1 MSRTAESAE
10 SPLETEAATQA
21 ELAAPAEAAI
31 PAVAQPA
38 NGAETGLP
46 GSAARASSESAPEAP
61 VPGGPEGDPAAG
73 SEAHSA
79 LNPAAQSAAAPAA
92 ESALEPG
99 SESDRSA
106 QTSGSDGEAAAA
118 APALQG
124 EAFEAAV
131 QSAAALLFASPE
143 ALSKSR
149 LADLI
154 GQVLSQPLGRVAL
167 ESVLAELGQRLQR
180 AGLPIALKEFGGGLR
195 LYTEPRLAEV
205 VTLLDN
211 SKKSERISPA
221 ALETLAIVAYRQPVS
236 KAEIEAIRGVQAGPM
251 LRLLVDRGLLRISGR
266 ADQPGAPLLYGTTKE
281 FLDRFGL
288 ARIEDLPRDAEL
300 ARD

>member
-1 MSRTAESAE
+1 MSRTAESAQ

-21 ELAAPAEAAI
+21 DLAAVAESSI
-31 PAVAQPA
+31 PAGAQQ
-38 NGAETGLP
+38 E
-46 GSAARASSESAPEAP
+46 ARAEGAVAGSPAQASNGSAPEAP
-61 VPGGPEGDPAAG
+61 APGVPHAED
-73 SEAHSA
+73 S
-79 LNPAAQSAAAPAA
+79 A
-92 ESALEPG
+92 ESALKSAPESPAEPG
-99 SESDRSA
+99 SENAQSA
-106 QTSGSDGEAAAA
+106 MPSGAEGDPAAA

-143 ALSKSR
+143 ALSKTR

-154 GQVLSQPLGRVAL
+154 GQVLSQPLSRANL
-167 ESVLAELGQRLQR
+167 EAVLAELGQRLQR